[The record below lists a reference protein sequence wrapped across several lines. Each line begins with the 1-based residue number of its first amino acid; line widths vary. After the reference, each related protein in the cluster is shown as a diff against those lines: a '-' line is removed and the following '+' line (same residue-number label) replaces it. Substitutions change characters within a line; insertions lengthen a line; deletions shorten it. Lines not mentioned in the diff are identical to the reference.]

1 MCCLHM
7 TSRTLDIQVE
17 ASIEVL
23 LPCSVAPT
31 AKTGSSGGWQP
42 SVRSASDTP
51 SSAGSIAISPG
62 DVEICHHPD
71 GRAWVLGAGNF
82 GRVRSAHHKSHH
94 IVSSTWRL
102 LCSFLDVTSA
112 D

>member
-1 MCCLHM
+1 MR
-7 TSRTLDIQVE
+7 SA
-17 ASIEVL
+17 ASIQQAVLCACLQTHLHEPLGGEVAPWL
-23 LPCSVAPT
+23 SCSTAPT

-51 SSAGSIAISPG
+51 SSAGSIAISPT

-82 GRVRSAHHKSHH
+82 GRVSDA
-94 IVSSTWRL
+94 
-102 LCSFLDVTSA
+102 
-112 D
+112 